1 MGRLKGI
8 VKTKANRIALFV
20 MYDIMALVISTFLSL
35 WVRFDFGNIP
45 EMYINNSISFILVDL
60 VIMLF
65 IFMIARLY
73 ISSWRYASVTELIEV
88 ISSVTIFEFVTF
100 VYKNMFGFAVM
111 PRSFYIIQFFLMVAL
126 IGGSRFSYRVLRFL
140 VIKLDKG
147 DNKINTM
154 IIGAG
159 EAGRLLVTEI
169 HSNNSGFPN
178 KICCFIDDNKQI
190 KGTYL
195 KGVPIVGGRKDI
207 VNAVERFGIEEII
220 IAIPSAD
227 KSEIAKIVDECQ
239 KTKANI
245 KILPPLSSMVNGNLM
260 NKVKELSYEDFLGRD
275 QIVTNLD
282 EIINTIEDKVVMVTG
297 GGGSIGSELCRQIA
311 KCTPKQLIIFDIY
324 ENNAYDIQQELL
336 RDYRNLNLEVI
347 IGSVR
352 DYDRV
357 DKVFEKYKPELVFH
371 AAAHKHVPLMEV
383 SPNEAIKNN
392 CLGTLNVAKLC
403 DKHKTKKMVLIST
416 DKAVRPTNVMGAS
429 KRICEMIIQAY
440 DKKSTNTDYV
450 AVRFGNVLGSNGSVI
465 PLFLKQ
471 IENGGPVTVTHR
483 KITRFFMT
491 IPEAVSLILQ
501 ASTYAEGGEI
511 FVLDMGKPV
520 RIYDLAEK
528 LIRYKGYEPGV
539 DMKIEITGLRPGE
552 KLYEETLMDEEG
564 MKSTPNKLIH
574 IGKPI
579 RMNYE
584 KFMKDLDELIK
595 ASYKNNDDIK
605 DKVAKIVPTYT
616 VDKGDRKVDD

>member
-1 MGRLKGI
+1 MQKLKGI

-35 WVRFDFGNIP
+35 WVRFDFGNIS

-65 IFMIARLY
+65 IFMIAKLY

-100 VYKNMFGFAVM
+100 VYKNMFGLAVM
-111 PRSFYIIQFFLMVAL
+111 PRSFYIIQFFLMTAL
-126 IGGSRFSYRVLRFL
+126 IGGSRFAYRVLRFL

-147 DNKINTM
+147 ENKTNTM
-154 IIGAG
+154 IVGAG

-178 KICCFIDDNKQI
+178 RICCFVDDNKQI

-207 VNAVERFGIEEII
+207 VEAVDKFGIEEII

-239 KTKANI
+239 KTKCSI
-245 KILPPLSSMVNGNLM
+245 KILPALSSMVNGNLM

-311 KCTPKQLIIFDIY
+311 KCSPKQLIIFDIY

-392 CLGTLNVAKLC
+392 CLGTLNVVKLC

-539 DMKIEITGLRPGE
+539 DINIEITGLRPGE

-574 IGKPI
+574 IGRPI

-605 DKVAKIVPTYT
+605 DMVAKIVPTYT
-616 VDKGDRKVDD
+616 VDKGNRKVDE

>member
-1 MGRLKGI
+1 MQKLKGI

-35 WVRFDFGNIP
+35 WVRFDFGNIS
-45 EMYINNSISFILVDL
+45 EMYINNSISFILVDI

-207 VNAVERFGIEEII
+207 VEAVDKFGIEEII

-311 KCTPKQLIIFDIY
+311 KCSPKQLIIFDIY

-336 RDYRNLNLEVI
+336 RNYRNLNLKVI

-357 DKVFEKYKPELVFH
+357 DKVFEEYKPELVFH

-416 DKAVRPTNVMGAS
+416 DKAVRPTN
-429 KRICEMIIQAY
+429 
-440 DKKSTNTDYV
+440 
-450 AVRFGNVLGSNGSVI
+450 LGYS
-465 PLFLKQ
+465 F
-471 IENGGPVTVTHR
+471 
-483 KITRFFMT
+483 
-491 IPEAVSLILQ
+491 
-501 ASTYAEGGEI
+501 
-511 FVLDMGKPV
+511 
-520 RIYDLAEK
+520 
-528 LIRYKGYEPGV
+528 
-539 DMKIEITGLRPGE
+539 
-552 KLYEETLMDEEG
+552 
-564 MKSTPNKLIH
+564 
-574 IGKPI
+574 
-579 RMNYE
+579 
-584 KFMKDLDELIK
+584 
-595 ASYKNNDDIK
+595 
-605 DKVAKIVPTYT
+605 
-616 VDKGDRKVDD
+616 

>member
-1 MGRLKGI
+1 MQKLKGI

-35 WVRFDFGNIP
+35 WVRFDFGNIS

-65 IFMIARLY
+65 IFMIAKLY

-100 VYKNMFGFAVM
+100 VYKNMFGLAVM
-111 PRSFYIIQFFLMVAL
+111 PRSFYIIQFFLMTAL
-126 IGGSRFSYRVLRFL
+126 IGGSRFAYRVLRFL

-178 KICCFIDDNKQI
+178 KICCFVDDNKQI

-207 VNAVERFGIEEII
+207 VEAVDKFGIEEII

-239 KTKANI
+239 KTKCSI

-311 KCTPKQLIIFDIY
+311 KCSPKQLIIFDIY

-392 CLGTLNVAKLC
+392 CLGTLNVVKLC

-501 ASTYAEGGEI
+501 ANTYAEGGEI

-528 LIRYKGYEPGV
+528 LIRYKGFEPDV
-539 DMKIEITGLRPGE
+539 DIKIEITGLRPGE

-584 KFMKDLDELIK
+584 KFMTDLDELIK

-605 DKVAKIVPTYT
+605 DMVAKIVPTYT